1 MKTYID
7 IVKKVL
13 NEGKW
18 KSPVRMDQDGVAHP
32 VDGGVRTLAC
42 MNVLFSHNMKDG
54 FPLLTTK
61 KMAHKAMRVEL
72 EGFIKGITSKKWFNE
87 RGCKIWQEWANQKAV
102 DKRVIQ
108 WQEEHA
114 RDFFTGKEM
123 VLASL
128 PHRKQFQL
136 EENDLGPIYGFQW
149 RRFGETYDEDDDGV
163 IKGSDQLKRIVD
175 TLHTNYNDR
184 RMVCSAW
191 NPNQLSRMGLPACH
205 THWYIGA
212 LEDKLNLFWSQR
224 SCDLMYG
231 VPFNIASYGLLLTL
245 LSKEAGLKPGNLSG
259 MLFDC
264 HIYENQIE
272 SAKLQIEREPRPL
285 PTVTINNTSEDKF
298 NIFDWTHDNFELT
311 NYDPHP
317 KLSFGDVVV

>member
-1 MKTYID
+1 MKAYTD
-7 IVKKVL
+7 IVRKVL
-13 NEGKW
+13 QEGKW
-18 KSPVRMDQDGVAHP
+18 KSPVRINQEGIACP

-42 MNVLFSHNMKDG
+42 MNVLLSHDMQDG

-61 KMAHKAMRVEL
+61 KMAHKAIRVEL

-87 RGCKIWQEWANQKAV
+87 RGCKIWQEWANLVKVEQRIKNES
-102 DKRVIQ
+102 Q
-108 WQEEHA
+108 NCTHEQ
-114 RDFFTGKEM
+114 
-123 VLASL
+123 
-128 PHRKQFQL
+128 RKQFQV
-136 EENDLGPIYGFQW
+136 EENDLGPIYGYQW

-163 IKGSDQLKRIVD
+163 LKGSDQLKRIVD

-191 NPNQLSRMGLPACH
+191 NPNHLNRMGLPACH

-212 LEDKLNLFWSQR
+212 LGDKLNLFWSQR

-231 VPFNIASYGLLLTL
+231 VPFNIASYGLLLSL

-272 SAKLQIEREPRPL
+272 SAKVQIEREPRIL
-285 PTVTINNTSEDKF
+285 PTIQINNTSDNKF
-298 NIFDWTHDNFELT
+298 SIFDWTYDNFELI

-317 KLSFGDVVV
+317 KLSFGEIVV